1 MMRGVIPKDRYI
13 TIKGFRLHYLDWG
26 NEHQQPLMLLH
37 GFMGHAHVWDN
48 LALRLQSSYHV
59 IALDQRGHGKSDWSK
74 DKAYT
79 LDDHFSDI
87 SLFMKKLSLENI
99 ILAGH
104 SMGGRHALMYAA
116 CTPDHLDR
124 LVLIDARPAH
134 DRNSSQA
141 LRKLVT
147 TLPLKARSLQ
157 EAVLAIRTLY
167 LFLSEAI
174 SYHIAKYGYRRGSNG
189 YYIPQYD
196 TSMAEPSEHQGSK
209 VEDLWPFLTAI
220 TCPVLIMRGTQSS
233 FLSTEVSRQM
243 CRHLPRAEL
252 KEIPASTHMPVQ
264 ENPDVSYQVISDFLK
279 S

>member
-1 MMRGVIPKDRYI
+1 MRGVIPKDRYT
-13 TIKGFRLHYLDWG
+13 TIHGLRFHYLDWG
-26 NEHQQPLMLLH
+26 NEHNQPLILLH
-37 GFMGHAHVWDN
+37 GLMGHAHVWDN
-48 LALRLQSSYHV
+48 LALRLQSCYHV

-87 SLFMKKLSLENI
+87 SLFMKKLSLEKI

-116 CTPDHLDR
+116 CIPDTINR
-124 LVLIDARPAH
+124 LILIDARPWH

-147 TLPLKARSLQ
+147 TFPLKARSLQ
-157 EAVLAIRTLY
+157 EVVQAIRTLY
-167 LFLSEAI
+167 PFLSEDI
-174 SYHIAKYGYRRGSNG
+174 SYHIAKHGYRRGSNG
-189 YYIPQYD
+189 FYIPRYD
-196 TSMAEPSEHQGSK
+196 TSMAEPSEHQGTK
-209 VEDLWPFLTAI
+209 MEDLWPFLTAI
-220 TCPVLIMRGTQSS
+220 TCPVLILRGTQST
-233 FLSTEVSRQM
+233 FLSSEVSRQM

-252 KEIPASTHMPVQ
+252 KEIPAATHMPVQ
-264 ENPDVSYQVISDFLK
+264 ENPDVWYQVITDFLK